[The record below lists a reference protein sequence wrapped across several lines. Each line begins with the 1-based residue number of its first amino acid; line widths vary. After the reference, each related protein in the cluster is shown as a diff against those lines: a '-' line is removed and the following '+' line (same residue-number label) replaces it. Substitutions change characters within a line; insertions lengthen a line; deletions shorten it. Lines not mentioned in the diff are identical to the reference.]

1 MCPFLST
8 LIYSITKTQTCQ
20 RIFTVHAYICRILYI
35 RRFSM
40 KLTCETEI
48 NWTQRLKKVGRNKYI
63 AYWKSHNFKIRE
75 SGKWKEQIEQ
85 WIVILENINHESFWV
100 RGAVC
105 ILWGGVG
112 VWIRTRELRVQTSS
126 KILEYDITPRKLGI
140 S

>member
-1 MCPFLST
+1 
-8 LIYSITKTQTCQ
+8 
-20 RIFTVHAYICRILYI
+20 
-35 RRFSM
+35 M

-85 WIVILENINHESFWV
+85 WIVILENINHEWFWV

-105 ILWGGVG
+105 ILWGVVG

-140 S
+140 YLNIRLSAIWGNKMELFPLDINYVNYFMTYPTCCPGTG